1 MKIEVKGFTVTYDD
15 FADVLYISE
24 GKPFKATQ
32 TYEDEDYIIVRSLN
46 NEIKGIT
53 IDGYKRMKQENIWKD
68 EFILKYLPDFKIQNL
83 KL

>member
-1 MKIEVKGFTVTYDD
+1 MKTEVKGFTVTYDD
-15 FADVLYISE
+15 FTDVLYISE

-46 NEIKGIT
+46 NEIKGLT
-53 IDGYKRMKQENIWKD
+53 IDGYKRMRQENIWKD
-68 EFILKYLPDFKIQNL
+68 EFILKYLPNFKIQNL

>member
-46 NEIKGIT
+46 NEIKGLT

-68 EFILKYLPDFKIQNL
+68 EFILKYLPDFKIQSL

>member
-1 MKIEVKGFTVTYDD
+1 MLVKGFIISYDA
-15 FADVLYISE
+15 FADVLYISK
-24 GKPFKATQ
+24 GKPFKATD

-46 NEIKGIT
+46 NEIKGVT

-68 EFILKYLPDFKIQNL
+68 EFILKYLPNFEIQNL

>member
-1 MKIEVKGFTVTYDD
+1 MLVKDFTVSYDA

-24 GKPFKATQ
+24 GKSFKATD

-46 NEIKGIT
+46 NEIKGVT

>member
-1 MKIEVKGFTVTYDD
+1 MLVKDFTVSYDA

-24 GKPFKATQ
+24 GKPFKVTD

-46 NEIKGIT
+46 NEIKGVT
-53 IDGYKRMKQENIWKD
+53 IDGYKRMTQENIWKD
-68 EFILKYLPDFKIQNL
+68 DFILKYLPNFEIQNL